1 MTSEEKQNWIAE
13 NEARGMVGLGMYGH
27 LYGLGLQDIDKA
39 VHLYDSVLVFKGLLS
54 ETVALMC
61 EVPHCRFFAVEIAVV
76 TPLLKKET
84 IHEVP
89 SKCFPSMYK
98 VAKLHSGGFFRI
110 LGQDTASKDDVRQL
124 LVRTPRGD
132 IWYPIEQ
139 ASPTL

>member
-1 MTSEEKQNWIAE
+1 MENQECIVE
-13 NEARGMVGLGMYGH
+13 NETRGRRGLSHYGAMYGLSHRDLDKPIH
-27 LYGLGLQDIDKA
+27 LYG
-39 VHLYDSVLVFKGLLS
+39 SVLVFKGMIS
-54 ETVALMC
+54 ETMALLWKIT
-61 EVPHCRFFAVEIAVV
+61 HCRFFVAEISVIA
-76 TPLLKKET
+76 PLLKKET